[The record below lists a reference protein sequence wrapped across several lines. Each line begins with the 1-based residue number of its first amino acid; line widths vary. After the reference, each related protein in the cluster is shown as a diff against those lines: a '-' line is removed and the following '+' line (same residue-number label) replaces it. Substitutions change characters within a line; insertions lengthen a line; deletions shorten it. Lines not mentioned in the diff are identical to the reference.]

1 MRILV
6 VTNAYPTPEF
16 PASGTFV
23 EQQVRGLTEIGVSVE
38 LMFVDRVREG
48 MKSYLY
54 LGWELGRVL
63 SKRPV
68 DLVHVMYG
76 GVMADI
82 ATLVS
87 HKPTIV
93 SFCGSDLLGE
103 LLSGRAR
110 KFIATYGVYA
120 SYRSARRANGI
131 VVKSKNLEAALP
143 KDVNR
148 SKVRIIPNGV
158 DLDLFAPR
166 EQQECREKLGWA
178 ADRIHVLFPTT
189 CGDPRKRFD
198 LAKAAVEEAARGGLR
213 WEIHQLH
220 GVAHA
225 TVPLWLN
232 ASDVVLL
239 TSLHEGSPNVIK
251 EALACNVPIVSVDVG
266 DVAERINGVSGSQIA
281 KANPQD
287 LARKLRLV
295 VSGDRRTNGRIS
307 MNALSIRRTAERLQ
321 KFYLDTL
328 SCDSRSTVSHGLRAS
343 EDI

>member
-1 MRILV
+1 MRIMV
-6 VTNAYPTPEF
+6 VTNAYPTPDF

-23 EQQVRGLTEIGVSVE
+23 EQQVRGLRDIGLCVDV
-38 LMFVDRVREG
+38 MFVDRVQKG
-48 MKSYLY
+48 MGAYLS
-54 LGWELGRVL
+54 LGWELSRVL
-63 SKRPV
+63 SKQPV

-76 GVMADI
+76 GVMADM

-103 LLSGRAR
+103 LLSGRVR
-110 KFIATYGVYA
+110 KCMAGYGVNA

-131 VVKSKNLEAALP
+131 VVKSKNLENALP
-143 KDVNR
+143 PDIDR

-158 DLDLFAPR
+158 DLDIFAPR
-166 EQQECREKLGWA
+166 DQQECREKLGWA

-198 LAKAAVEEAARGGLR
+198 LAKAAVEEAERGGLR

-220 GVAHA
+220 SVAHA
-225 TVPLWLN
+225 AVPLWLN
-232 ASDVVLL
+232 ASDAVLL

-266 DVAERINGVSGSQIA
+266 DVSERITGVSGSYIA
-281 KANPQD
+281 NANPQD
-287 LARKLRLV
+287 LAKKLRLV
-295 VSGDRRTNGRIS
+295 VSGQRRTNGRS
-307 MNALSIRRTAERLQ
+307 AMYTLSLRRTAELLE
-321 KFYLDTL
+321 KFYLDIL
-328 SCDSRSTVSHGLRAS
+328 SSDSKSSVRHGQAS
-343 EDI
+343 SGR